1 VGPVVADGGD
11 LEVHEEN
18 LTPHAIENREV
29 WAKEAASYVA
39 GAERNWA
46 TEEIAWGILKVPES
60 DVQMLGDVAGKD
72 VVELG
77 CGTAYVSSWLAR
89 RGARVTGVDL
99 THEQLETA
107 RRMQREHGLE
117 FPLLHASAEDV
128 PLPDESFDLA
138 VSEYGASIWCDP
150 DLWIAEAAR
159 LLRPGGELV
168 FLVNGT
174 FLELTTPDVN
184 PVVPAG
190 VELLRP
196 YFGMRRM
203 EWESDDGINFTIG
216 YGEWIRVLTSHG
228 FEVERL
234 VELRNPG
241 QGSGRY
247 NLFTPEWA
255 ERWPAE
261 EMWKAR
267 KVA

>member
-1 VGPVVADGGD
+1 VADGGD
-11 LEVHEEN
+11 LEVSEG
-18 LTPHAIENREV
+18 LTPHAATNREA

-60 DVQMLGDVAGKD
+60 EVEMLGDVAGKD

-107 RRMQREHGLE
+107 
-117 FPLLHASAEDV
+117 
-128 PLPDESFDLA
+128 
-138 VSEYGASIWCDP
+138 
-150 DLWIAEAAR
+150 
-159 LLRPGGELV
+159 
-168 FLVNGT
+168 
-174 FLELTTPDVN
+174 
-184 PVVPAG
+184 
-190 VELLRP
+190 
-196 YFGMRRM
+196 
-203 EWESDDGINFTIG
+203 
-216 YGEWIRVLTSHG
+216 LTSYG

-241 QGSGRY
+241 HDSGRY
-247 NLFTPEWA
+247 NAFTAEWA

>member
-1 VGPVVADGGD
+1 VGAVLADGGD
-11 LEVHEEN
+11 LEVSKDLTEHAARNQEAWATWAEE
-18 LTPHAIENREV
+18 
-29 WAKEAASYVA
+29 YVPN
-39 GAERNWA
+39 AERNWA
-46 TEEIAWGILKVPES
+46 ANEIAWGMLKVPE
-60 DVQMLGDVAGKD
+60 DEVQMLPDLESKD

-89 RGARVTGVDL
+89 CGARCTGVDL
-99 THEQLETA
+99 SEEQLATA
-107 RRMQREHGLE
+107 RRMQAEHGLE
-117 FPLLHASAEDV
+117 FPLIHASAEDV
-128 PLPDESFDLA
+128 PLPDASFDLA

-150 DLWIAEAAR
+150 DLWIAEASR

-174 FLELTTPDVN
+174 FLMLTSPDVE

-190 VELLRP
+190 TQLLRP
-196 YFGMRRM
+196 YFGMRRF
-203 EWESDDGINFTIG
+203 EWVDDPSVDFHLG
-216 YGEWIRVLTSHG
+216 YGDWIRTLTSHG

-241 QGSGRY
+241 QGSKRY
-247 NLFTPEWA
+247 NLFTPDWA

-267 KVA
+267 KLA

>member
-1 VGPVVADGGD
+1 VPED
-11 LEVHEEN
+11 
-18 LTPHAIENREV
+18 LTPHAAVNRES

-46 TEEIAWGILKVPES
+46 TAEITWGILDVPETEVKILP
-60 DVQMLGDVAGKD
+60 DVDGKD

-89 RGARVTGVDL
+89 RGARPVGVDL
-99 THEQLETA
+99 TAEQLETA
-107 RRMQREHGLE
+107 RRMQAEHGLE
-117 FPLLHASAEDV
+117 FPLVHASAEDV
-128 PLPDESFDLA
+128 PLPDASFDLA

-150 DLWIAEAAR
+150 DLWVAEASR

-174 FLELTTPDVN
+174 LLMLTSPDVE
-184 PVVPAG
+184 PVEPAG

-196 YFGMRRM
+196 YFGMRRF
-203 EWESDDGINFTIG
+203 EWESDDAIDFHLG
-216 YGEWIRVLTSHG
+216 YGDWIRVLTSHG

-234 VELRNPG
+234 VELRHPG
-241 QGSGRY
+241 RDSGRY
-247 NLFTPEWA
+247 ELFTAEWA

-267 KVA
+267 KPT

>member
-1 VGPVVADGGD
+1 VGEVVADGGD
-11 LEVHEEN
+11 LEVSEG
-18 LTPHAIENREV
+18 LTGHAAINREA

-46 TEEIAWGILKVPES
+46 AEEITWGILDVPECEVRILP
-60 DVQMLGDVAGKD
+60 DVEGKD

-77 CGTAYVSSWLAR
+77 CGTAYVSAWLAR
-89 RGARVTGVDL
+89 RGARPVGVDL
-99 THEQLETA
+99 TAEQLETA
-107 RRMQREHGLE
+107 RRMQKKHGLE
-117 FPLLHASAEDV
+117 FPLVLASAEDV
-128 PLPDESFDLA
+128 PLPDGSFDLA

-150 DLWIAEAAR
+150 DRWVAEAAR
-159 LLRPGGELV
+159 LLRPGGVLV

-174 FLELTTPDVN
+174 FLILTSPDVD

-190 VELLRP
+190 TELLRP
-196 YFGMRRM
+196 YFGMRRF
-203 EWESDDGINFTIG
+203 EWADGDGINFHLG
-216 YGEWIRVLTSHG
+216 YGDWIRVLASNG

-241 QGSGRY
+241 RGSGRY

-261 EMWKAR
+261 ELWKAR
-267 KVA
+267 KLA